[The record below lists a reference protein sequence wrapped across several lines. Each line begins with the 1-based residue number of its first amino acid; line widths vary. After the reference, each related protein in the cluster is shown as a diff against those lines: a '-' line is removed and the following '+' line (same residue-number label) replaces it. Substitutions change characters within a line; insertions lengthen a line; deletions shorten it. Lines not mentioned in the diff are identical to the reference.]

1 MFGNPL
7 KNYPYNEEF
16 KVEEIQEE
24 VALLYVPDY
33 PMQKVKVKYIDGSWA
48 VRRRRKG
55 IRICSQQKW

>member
-24 VALLYVPDY
+24 VAPFAIPDY
-33 PMQKVKVKYIDGSWA
+33 PMQKVKVKYIDGS
-48 VRRRRKG
+48 
-55 IRICSQQKW
+55 